1 MSPICSFIRPQKLPM
16 HALSQQQARLDMDCR
31 IPGSL
36 GLFGCRREG
45 QAPGPAT
52 CVQNGPLC
60 HLGLLARPDC
70 PLPLR
75 GFLPSWQS
83 LMHPSL
89 NRSEQTGDPVLT
101 SSTASSGMRQARSSF
116 VNLPSIIDEAP
127 FHPWPAAGRNRAVS
141 RFRIG
146 CAEYG
151 IQVTTCLHREEP
163 SEAEICL
170 GGGAP

>member
-16 HALSQQQARLDMDCR
+16 HALSQEQARLDMDCR

-60 HLGLLARPDC
+60 HLGHLARPDC

-101 SSTASSGMRQARSSF
+101 SSTASSGMIQARSSF
-116 VNLPSIIDEAP
+116 VNLPSII
-127 FHPWPAAGRNRAVS
+127 
-141 RFRIG
+141 
-146 CAEYG
+146 
-151 IQVTTCLHREEP
+151 
-163 SEAEICL
+163 
-170 GGGAP
+170 

>member
-45 QAPGPAT
+45 PGPWAGP

-60 HLGLLARPDC
+60 HLGLLARPDG
-70 PLPLR
+70 PLPLH
-75 GFLPSWQS
+75 GFLPSWQC

-101 SSTASSGMRQARSSF
+101 SSTASSKMR
-116 VNLPSIIDEAP
+116 
-127 FHPWPAAGRNRAVS
+127 
-141 RFRIG
+141 
-146 CAEYG
+146 
-151 IQVTTCLHREEP
+151 
-163 SEAEICL
+163 
-170 GGGAP
+170 